1 MAGGGGYNVVIVK
14 GSSSG
19 RRIRLFVLLS
29 GALILVS
36 VVPLLVSDGVLIG
49 RNRRALETLEEK
61 YLTRSSAALAERVS
75 AYYAGA
81 TQQLGA
87 AAEAIRLVRQLGHRD
102 PFTSADG
109 PRILNTALQG
119 SGRLVALRGVN
130 LSGRGSFVGPDV
142 TDSRVDYE
150 FRKGF
155 ESARDGKTYA
165 GRPFVMP
172 ELGPVAVLAAP
183 VADEQGE
190 RLGVV
195 EALVSW
201 LPIEREFRDE
211 AKRDV
216 SATLVDREGLV
227 LFPIGPGTR
236 SVPHSSALV
245 ADFVR
250 FPGRVTRSEQ
260 TRLGAV
266 LASIAP
272 VGEPPWGVLLERD
285 RDLAFASVSA
295 MIRDTLFW
303 SAVVLAGGLL
313 VGLLFAR
320 RLSEPIAGLARQT
333 RAISNGQYGAT
344 VPVAG
349 TAEIAHLSENF
360 NKMSLS
366 IRDAFEEVE
375 RRARENKELFINSI
389 RALAQAI
396 DAKDPY
402 TRGHSERVATYAE
415 TIAVEMGLAPDD
427 AEKVKLSG
435 LLHDVGKI
443 GVDDRIIRK
452 PTALTEEEFEL
463 MKTHPVK
470 GATIVAS
477 IPQLDDV
484 IPGMKYHH
492 EKWQGGG
499 YPEGLKGEEIPF
511 QARIV
516 AVADTFDA
524 MTTTRPYQKAME
536 IGYVIERMRQF
547 APSRFDPRV
556 MEAFLRAWER
566 GNIVPIEESPRPQPV
581 LREAL

>member
-1 MAGGGGYNVVIVK
+1 
-14 GSSSG
+14 
-19 RRIRLFVLLS
+19 L
-29 GALILVS
+29 
-36 VVPLLVSDGVLIG
+36 
-49 RNRRALETLEEK
+49 
-61 YLTRSSAALAERVS
+61 
-75 AYYAGA
+75 
-81 TQQLGA
+81 
-87 AAEAIRLVRQLGHRD
+87 
-102 PFTSADG
+102 
-109 PRILNTALQG
+109 
-119 SGRLVALRGVN
+119 
-130 LSGRGSFVGPDV
+130 
-142 TDSRVDYE
+142 
-150 FRKGF
+150 
-155 ESARDGKTYA
+155 
-165 GRPFVMP
+165 MP
-172 ELGPVAVLAAP
+172 ELGPVGVLAAP

-201 LPIEREFRDE
+201 LPIEREFQDE

-216 SATLVDREGLV
+216 SAALVDREGLV
-227 LFPIGPGTR
+227 LFPIGPGAR
-236 SVPHSSALV
+236 SVPHPSTLV

-344 VPVAG
+344 VPVGG

-415 TIAVEMGLAPDD
+415 TIAVEMGLPPDEV
-427 AEKVKLSG
+427 EKVKLSG

-477 IPQLDDV
+477 IPQLADV

-499 YPEGLKGEEIPF
+499 YPAGLKGEEIPF

-556 MEAFLRAWER
+556 MEAFLRAWEK
-566 GNIVPIEESPRPQPV
+566 GNIAPIEESPRPQAV